1 MAQAHSVA
9 RLTLVQVPLSIAGAA
24 LRGLGRRLDFVRD
37 PPPVCIFGRDQ
48 YMWNRN
54 FMFRSTEATPLKES
68 ENELFHETDPAMD
81 SSGLQL
87 ERFLSVWIQ
96 GEGEG
101 DMPTAFTSMYV
112 RTAMLDFQKRVG
124 FLQPLQ
130 GRSHQIKQLLTPG
143 QKQFLQQWL
152 ATSAPQA
159 WEGTDDHFKMLFEC
173 K

>member
-1 MAQAHSVA
+1 
-9 RLTLVQVPLSIAGAA
+9 
-24 LRGLGRRLDFVRD
+24 
-37 PPPVCIFGRDQ
+37 
-48 YMWNRN
+48 MWNRN

-68 ENELFHETDPAMD
+68 ENELFHDTDPAMD

-96 GEGEG
+96 GDGEG
-101 DMPTAFTSMYV
+101 DRPTAFTNMYV
-112 RTAMLDFQKRVG
+112 RTATLDSQKRVG

-152 ATSAPQA
+152 ATKAPLA
-159 WEGTDDHFKMLFEC
+159 WEATDDHFKMLFEVE
-173 K
+173 